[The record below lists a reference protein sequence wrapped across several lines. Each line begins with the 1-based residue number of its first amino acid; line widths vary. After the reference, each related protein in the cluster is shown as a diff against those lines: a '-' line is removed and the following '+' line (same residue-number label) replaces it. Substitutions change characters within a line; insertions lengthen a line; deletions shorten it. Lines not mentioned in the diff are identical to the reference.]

1 MSRPPDREPV
11 EIRPYRHG
19 DEAAIEAG
27 FRRVFGVE
35 RPAGEWAWKFP
46 PADEG
51 GGRRVMV
58 ALAGGEVV
66 AHVAAQPV
74 RFTVDGRAVLAGHV
88 VDAFSRPRAG
98 LARRGVFARTVDALF
113 ATYCGAEGIAFVYG
127 FPGARHMRL
136 GRQVLAYAA
145 PRPVPYR
152 VRELVAGQGGAGAG
166 SGVTPGPSAWRR
178 LRRRLSGIRVEAGFA
193 ASALDDL
200 WRRAADRY
208 PVAAVRDGRRAAGRL
223 AGRPGVD
230 YLHFTARRR
239 GRPVAW
245 AAARLD
251 GGLLRWA
258 DLVWDGAS
266 PAALAALDEA
276 LVDRAVAAGAVRGEL
291 WLGGDPAAE
300 ALLGERGW
308 RAAPHPQG
316 LEMSA
321 VAFVSALDA
330 ADLAR
335 RSYVTLA
342 DSDLV

>member
-1 MSRPPDREPV
+1 MSGAPAAETV
-11 EIRPYRHG
+11 EIRPYRPG
-19 DEAAIEAG
+19 DEAAIEEG

-46 PADEG
+46 PAEEE
-51 GGRRVMV
+51 GGRRVML

-66 AHVAAQPV
+66 AHAAAQPV

-113 ATYCGAEGIAFVYG
+113 ATWCGAGGIAFVYG
-127 FPGARHMRL
+127 FPGARHMLL
-136 GRQVLAYAA
+136 GRRLLGYAE

-152 VRELVAGQGGAGAG
+152 VKALGARLEDGGA
-166 SGVTPGPSAWRR
+166 TREAWRR
-178 LRRRLSGIRVEAGFA
+178 LRRRLSGLRVEAGLA
-193 ASALDDL
+193 APAVDEL
-200 WRRAADRY
+200 WRRAAGRY
-208 PVAAVRDGRRAAGRL
+208 PVAAVRDGRHAAARF

-230 YLHFTARRR
+230 YLHLTVRRR

-245 AAARLD
+245 AAARLEGD
-251 GGLLRWA
+251 LLRWA

-266 PAALAALDEA
+266 PADLAALEA
-276 LVDRAVAAGAVRGEL
+276 SLAARAVAAGAVRGEL
-291 WLGGDPAAE
+291 WLGGDPAAT
-300 ALLGERGW
+300 ALLAERGW
-308 RAAPHPQG
+308 LAAPHPQG

-321 VAFVSALDA
+321 VAFVPTLDA

-335 RSYVTLA
+335 RAYLTLA